1 MRIPVD
7 IDANLLR
14 EIQQAT
20 GERMKSPA
28 IARAL
33 KQYVTQQRKTRIIQ
47 AALTGKIDY
56 SRTNEELEALA
67 RYDVD

>member
-1 MRIPVD
+1 MRITVD
-7 IDANLLR
+7 IDANTLKD
-14 EIQQAT
+14 IQQLT

-33 KQYVTQQRKTRIIQ
+33 KQYVAQQRKTRIIQ
-47 AALTGKIDY
+47 AAMSGKTDY

-67 RYDVD
+67 RYDID